1 MSSLNPVPTD
11 VLRLRVE
18 FDAKVN
24 YAMQQ
29 NDVPLIRRL
38 HVDNIGVLPLR
49 DLRIDIGAEPA
60 FLRPWQRR
68 LDLLAA
74 GDTCTLEEPELLMS
88 PEFLAAST
96 ERTRGLLQVEV
107 FAGDQRLTSW
117 SETLELLAWDEW
129 GGLKSLPELLAA
141 FVQPNHPALM
151 PVLVDAARLLG
162 IHSGSPALDGYQSR
176 DPNRVAMMAAALYGA
191 LQNAGLVYASP
202 PASFERVGQ
211 RLRLADQILDQK
223 LFTCLD
229 SACLFAGALEQ
240 CGLRPLLVLTRGHA
254 FAGVWLSEDAFPD
267 SVSDDGLRL
276 RKYAELGELLV
287 FETTL
292 IPSSASFVEA
302 VRQGRRQLD
311 ALDTFECVIDIHR
324 ARQSRIRPLPVH
336 AARAGVIDGIAAPV
350 TAFAVPEIAAPVRLE
365 VPRTAATRLD
375 FWRRKLLDLSLRNRL
390 LSCGDNRKTL
400 PIACPNLPELEDRL
414 AQDTVFKVLP
424 IPAEFSSRDPRSA
437 EAHERRT
444 GEDARAAVLRTAMAS
459 GRLHSL
465 LPQDETQTRLTEIF
479 RAARTALE
487 ESGASGL
494 YLALGFLKWY
504 ETDKSDKQ
512 RLAPLLLLPVNLA
525 RPSMQ
530 EGFRLSHADEEP
542 LINVTLLEMLRQDFE
557 VSIASLDPLPQD
569 EAGVDVPAVF
579 RLVRSAVKDIPR
591 WEVIDEARL
600 GFFSFSKYLLWRD
613 LQERRDALM
622 ENPLVRHLIT
632 RDGLPPSVGDV
643 FPDARQ
649 LDAAYSPAQT
659 WCPLDADSSQ
669 LAAVFA
675 AAEGRNFVLE
685 GPPGTGK
692 SQTIANIIS
701 HGLAIGKTVL
711 FVAEKQAAL
720 NVVHD
725 RLKRNGLG
733 DFCLELHSNKAEKA
747 AVVRQLFQ
755 TLQVAR
761 AAEPAGWATVS
772 ARLAEH
778 RIALNTYARV
788 LHHRHGNDATAFEAL
803 SRLCGLRGTPEV
815 RLRWASADALDAAGL
830 DAARDT
836 VQQMLGALRDT
847 GQPLRHPLSMIAA
860 DLWSFGW
867 QREVADLFDS
877 SLRAITSLREAL
889 PTLAAYAGGDV
900 GGLSWQAL
908 TVLDGLAACLPDAP
922 RDWPPVADRAAEQRA
937 EAAIGAWTAA
947 LARHQSARIEVAR
960 RWRLEQVPDSLPALR
975 EQWAQAAQRWF
986 LPAWLQRRAVRAQ
999 LKVAARTPL
1008 AGPPPAVLA
1017 DIDELIALRDEGRR
1031 LQAEAPVIAQT
1042 LTVARQ
1048 RFADD
1053 QAALAAAEHWA
1064 LGIRALAQRFAAAG
1078 PAPGTAVLADWLRS
1092 ARAGRALPG
1101 SDGRAQARLADFRS
1115 TFANLCRQRRLLV
1128 ETLHL
1133 TAGAC
1138 IDDRAVAALAN
1149 LEADVH
1155 RWQAALPQLRAWCAW
1170 RAVRGRAQS
1179 QSLAPLVD
1187 GIEREQFA
1195 IDELPRVFEA
1205 SYWRWWSESLID
1217 AEPALRSFSRR
1228 DHGRRIE
1235 AFREADHLHRSS
1247 TPQVVR
1253 ARLAAR
1259 VPPAREADKEI
1270 QKEFD
1275 LLAHEAG
1282 KQRRHLPVR
1291 QLVRRLP
1298 RTISRLAP
1306 CMLVS
1311 PISAAQYLD
1320 TGAFDLVIFDEA
1332 SQIPIWD
1339 AIGAMGRGRQV
1350 IVVGDP
1356 RQLPPTNF
1364 FSRSESGDDEVE
1376 VEDLESML
1384 DDCIAARLPWLTL
1397 DWHYRSRH
1405 ESLITFSNRRYYEG
1419 RLLTFPSADGD
1430 SSGVRLQP
1438 VAGVYERAGSR
1449 TNPIEAAAVV
1459 AEVVRRLSDPVLGK
1473 ASIGVVTFSQAQ
1485 QTLVENLLD
1494 AERRRLPALDAF
1506 FGEDVTEKV
1515 FVKNLENV
1523 QGDERDVI
1531 LFSICYGPD
1540 AEGRVA
1546 MNFGPLNRQ
1555 GGERRLNVAVT
1566 RARRELVVF
1575 STLRPDQ
1582 IDLSRTRARGVQ
1594 DLKIFLDFATRG
1606 AAALSSV
1613 NTVGDGDF
1621 ESPFE
1626 AEVAAELRKLG
1637 WTVQPQVGCSG
1648 YRIDLGIVDPQRPG
1662 RYLLGVECDGA
1673 SYHRARTARDRDRLR
1688 EEVLQGLGW
1697 TLHRIWSTDWWEN
1710 PQAQVALLHQ
1720 RLQALVASFSAVER
1734 PGAID

>member
-1 MSSLNPVPTD
+1 MSSPNPVPNE

-18 FDAKVN
+18 FDARVN

-38 HVDNIGVLPLR
+38 SIENIGALPLR
-49 DLRIDIGAEPA
+49 DLRIEIGAEPA
-60 FLRPWQRR
+60 FLRPWQHR

-74 GDTCTLEEPELLMS
+74 GETRTLEEPELLMS

-96 ERTRGLLQVEV
+96 ERTRGLLQIEV
-107 FAGDQRLTSW
+107 FAGDQRLAGS

-129 GGLKSLPELLAA
+129 GGLQSLPELLAA
-141 FVQPNHPALM
+141 FVLPNHPALT

-162 IHSGSPALDGYQSR
+162 THSGSPALDGYQSR
-176 DPNRVAMMAAALYGA
+176 DPNRVAAMAAAIYGA

-202 PASFERVGQ
+202 PASFERIGQ
-211 RLRLADQILDQK
+211 RLRLVDEILDQK

-267 SVSDDGLRL
+267 AVSDDGLRL

-292 IPSSASFVEA
+292 IPSAASFVEA

-311 ALDTFECVIDIHR
+311 ALDSFECVIDVHR

-336 AARAGVIDGIAAPV
+336 AARAGIVDGIAAPAA
-350 TAFAVPEIAAPVRLE
+350 AFAVPEIAAPQARPE
-365 VPRTAATRLD
+365 VPQTAATRLD

-390 LSCGDNRKTL
+390 LSCGDNKKTL

-414 AQDTVFKVLP
+414 AQDMVFKVLP
-424 IPAEFSSRDPRSA
+424 VPVEFSGRDPRSA
-437 EAHERRT
+437 DAHERRT
-444 GEDARAAVLRTAMAS
+444 GEEARAAVLRTAMAA

-465 LPQDETQTRLTEIF
+465 LPQDETQARLTEIF

-504 ETDKSDKQ
+504 ETDKSEKP
-512 RLAPLLLLPVNLA
+512 RLAPLLLLPMNLA

-557 VSIASLDPLPQD
+557 VSIAGLDPLPQD
-569 EAGVDVPAVF
+569 EHGIDVPAVF
-579 RLVRSAVKDIPR
+579 RIVRSAIKDIPR

-632 RDGLPPSVGDV
+632 RDGAPPSVGDA
-643 FPDARQ
+643 FPDTQR
-649 LDAAYSPAQT
+649 LDELYSPAQT

-701 HGLAIGKTVL
+701 HCLATGKTVL

-725 RLKRNGLG
+725 RLKKHGLG

-747 AVVRQLFQ
+747 AVIRQLFQ
-755 TLQVAR
+755 TLQITR
-761 AAEPAGWATVS
+761 SAEPAGWAAVS
-772 ARLAEH
+772 TRLTEHRAALNAYARL
-778 RIALNTYARV
+778 

-803 SRLCGLRGTPEV
+803 ARLCGLRGTPEV
-815 RLRWASADALDAAGL
+815 RLRWASADALDVGGL
-830 DAARDT
+830 ETARET
-836 VQQMLGALRDT
+836 VQQMLGALRET
-847 GQPLRHPLSMIAA
+847 GQPRQHPLSAIEA
-860 DLWSFGW
+860 DQWSFGW
-867 QREVADLFDS
+867 QREVADQLDS
-877 SLRAITSLREAL
+877 SLRAIAKLRDAM
-889 PTLAAYAGGDV
+889 PVLAAYTGRDAS
-900 GGLSWQAL
+900 GLSWQAL
-908 TVLDGLAACLPDAP
+908 TVLDELAACLGEAP
-922 RDWPPVADRAAEQRA
+922 AAWPPTVDPSALLRA
-937 EAAIGAWTAA
+937 EAAIAGWTAA
-947 LARHQSARIEVAR
+947 LERHLSMRTESAR
-960 RWRLEQVPDSLPALR
+960 RWRLELLPDRLPALR
-975 EQWAQAAQRWF
+975 EQWAQAVQRWF
-986 LPAWLQRRAVRAQ
+986 LPAWLQRRAVRAE
-999 LKVAARTPL
+999 LKAAARAPL
-1008 AGPPPAVLA
+1008 AGPPAAVLS
-1017 DIDELIALRDEGRR
+1017 DLDELLALRNEGRR
-1031 LQAEAPVIAQT
+1031 LQAEAPAVAQT
-1042 LTVARQ
+1042 LTAARQ
-1048 RFADD
+1048 QFADD
-1053 QAALAAAEHWA
+1053 QAELAAAEHWA
-1064 LGIRALAQRFAAAG
+1064 RRIHALAQRFANAG
-1078 PAPGTAVLADWLRS
+1078 SIASATVLADWLRS
-1092 ARAGRALPG
+1092 AR
-1101 SDGRAQARLADFRS
+1101 DGRAALASDGAVQERLAGFRGA
-1115 TFANLCRQRRLLV
+1115 FASLLQQRRALV
-1128 ETLHL
+1128 EKLRLGTG
-1133 TAGAC
+1133 TC
-1138 IDDRAVAALAN
+1138 VDDQALAVLAN
-1149 LEADVH
+1149 LGADAQ
-1155 RWQAALPQLRAWCAW
+1155 RWQAALPRLRAWCAW
-1170 RAVRGRAQS
+1170 RAARGRALS
-1179 QSLAPLVD
+1179 QALAPLVD
-1187 GIEREQFA
+1187 GVEREQFA

-1217 AEPALRSFSRR
+1217 AEPALRGFSSR
-1228 DHGRRIE
+1228 DHARRID
-1235 AFREADHLHRSS
+1235 AFREADHQHRAL

-1259 VPPAREADKEI
+1259 VPSASEADREI

-1291 QLVRRLP
+1291 QLVRRMP

-1320 TGAFDLVIFDEA
+1320 AGAFDLVIFDEA

-1339 AIGAMGRGRQV
+1339 AVGAMGRGRQV

-1356 RQLPPTNF
+1356 KQLPPTNF
-1364 FSRSESGDDEVE
+1364 FSRSESADDEVE

-1405 ESLITFSNRRYYEG
+1405 ESLITFSNRRYYQG
-1419 RLLTFPSADGD
+1419 RLLTFPSADSD

-1438 VAGVYERAGSR
+1438 VAGIYERAGSR
-1449 TNPIEAAAVV
+1449 TNPIEAKAVV

-1494 AERRRLPALDAF
+1494 AERRRLPALEAF
-1506 FGEDVTEKV
+1506 FGEDVAEKV

-1566 RARRELVVF
+1566 RARRELIVF

-1582 IDLSRTRARGVQ
+1582 IDLSRSRARGVQ
-1594 DLKIFLDFATRG
+1594 DLKTFLDFATRG
-1606 AAALSSV
+1606 TAALSAV

-1626 AEVAAELRKLG
+1626 VEVASELRSLG

-1662 RYLLGVECDGA
+1662 RYLLGIECDGA
-1673 SYHRARTARDRDRLR
+1673 SYHRAKTARDRDRLR
-1688 EEVLQGLGW
+1688 EQVLQGLGW

-1710 PQAQVALLHQ
+1710 PQAQIALLHQ
-1720 RLQALVASFSAVER
+1720 RLQALVAVE
-1734 PGAID
+1734 AAAAS